1 VADKSTRWTT
11 KHAPMPGLHEPFA
24 KGSGQAE
31 AERDEPAEEPMT
43 GPAPGPQPRPMREYP
58 PDLVFIVSAEGTILF
73 LNRELPGVPQQEVL
87 GTSLY
92 RYLFPEQ
99 HDEVR
104 QCLAA
109 VFSTG
114 EAGGFECAGMRPHD
128 ATSWYQCRVAPN
140 ERGGRVVSATII
152 GRDITQRKQIEDQL
166 REERE
171 ELRRRL
177 EERAAEVDAARREAQ
192 GWAAAQGENDQ
203 TLVRFRQ
210 LVDQAGEAIFVT
222 EPGTGRFVD
231 VNETAC
237 RWLGREREQILELTV
252 ADVDVRFPLQ
262 SPEPSA
268 EHVPDTRDKRRP
280 QIFDH
285 GVHRR
290 RDGSTFP
297 VEVAV
302 ARRRFGDREFVLA
315 VAREIN
321 SRKRTESA
329 LIEAENKYRAL
340 LELTRDAVYLSA
352 RDGTI
357 AEAND
362 AAMALFGYT
371 RQELVGLEAKRL
383 YRQPDDIRR
392 FQDGV
397 AERGA
402 VHDLPVTLLARDGS
416 PIRALLSA
424 TLRRGGGGSVLG
436 YQCIVRRAADAA
448 DAAPRETGGERPGNG
463 HRLVLVAGADPRFRE
478 HVVAVLARAGLELA
492 TADDDRAAAG
502 LIERRAADLGA
513 VVASPDAVVEAP
525 WPSLAALRGRRP
537 GLPVL
542 LVGDQ
547 PEAEIRAALADGP
560 FARAPIT
567 APFPLALAQRVR
579 DALGPSA

>member
-1 VADKSTRWTT
+1 MADKSTRWTT
-11 KHAPMPGLHEPFA
+11 KHAPIPGLHEPFA
-24 KGSGQAE
+24 AKGSAQ
-31 AERDEPAEEPMT
+31 AERDEPGEEHVT
-43 GPAPGPQPRPMREYP
+43 ASAPDPRPRPLREYP
-58 PDLVFIVSAEGTILF
+58 PDLVFIVSADGTILF
-73 LNRELPGVPQQEVL
+73 LNRELPGVPQHDVL

-99 HDEVR
+99 HEEVR
-104 QCLAA
+104 HCLAT
-109 VFSTG
+109 VFETG
-114 EAGGFECAGMRPHD
+114 EAAGFECAGMRPHD

-152 GRDITQRKQIEDQL
+152 ARDITQRKQIEDQL

-177 EERAAEVDAARREAQ
+177 EERAAEVDAARRAAE
-192 GWAAAQGENDQ
+192 GWAAARGESDQ

-237 RWLGREREQILELTV
+237 RWLGRQREEILDLTV

-280 QIFDH
+280 QVFDQ

-297 VEVAV
+297 VEVAI
-302 ARRRFGDREFVLA
+302 ARRRFGDRDFVLA

-362 AAMALFGYT
+362 AASALFGYS
-371 RQELVGLEAKRL
+371 RQELFGLEAKRL
-383 YRQPDDIRR
+383 YRRPEDIRR

-402 VHDLPVTLLARDGS
+402 VHDLPVTLQARDGA
-416 PIRALLSA
+416 PIHALLSA
-424 TLRRGGGGSVLG
+424 TLRRGGGGSILG
-436 YQCIVRRAADAA
+436 YQCVVRRAAEVTA
-448 DAAPRETGGERPGNG
+448 AAPREAGGERPATA
-463 HRLVLVAGADPRFRE
+463 HPFVMVAGSDARFRE
-478 HVVAVLARAGLELA
+478 HVGTVLRRAGLELA
-492 TADDDRAAAG
+492 TADDDRTAAG
-502 LIERRAADLGA
+502 IIEGRLAHLGV
-513 VVASPDAVVEAP
+513 VVASPDVVAEAP
-525 WPSLAALRGRRP
+525 WPALAALHERRP
-537 GLPVL
+537 GLPVV

-547 PEAEIRAALADGP
+547 PEAEIRAALAGGP

-579 DALGPSA
+579 DALGGPS